1 MDPTNTKQKK
11 ENELFSIF
19 PSYFHWCALQE
30 SVTIFRF
37 MLFEMLTPVLGG
49 I

>member
-19 PSYFHWCALQE
+19 PSYFHWCMYT
-30 SVTIFRF
+30 TI
-37 MLFEMLTPVLGG
+37 ECNNIQVHV